1 MRVFNEPCYIDNFLL
16 AQLLQSDGVFV
27 MYAAGDTRMAD
38 AAGTISSD
46 HDNEQDEG
54 NQSDDGMSDSNEL
67 VLSEDI
73 IIMTMEVTSL
83 PRHQVIDL
91 LLHNDGDPQ
100 AVLAQLFP

>member
-1 MRVFNEPCYIDNFLL
+1 
-16 AQLLQSDGVFV
+16 
-27 MYAAGDTRMAD
+27 MAD
-38 AAGTISSD
+38 AAGNISSD
-46 HDNEQDEG
+46 HDDEH
-54 NQSDDGMSDSNEL
+54 QSDDLMSESDEL
-67 VLSEDI
+67 VLSEDV

>member
-1 MRVFNEPCYIDNFLL
+1 
-16 AQLLQSDGVFV
+16 
-27 MYAAGDTRMAD
+27 MAD
-38 AAGTISSD
+38 AAGNISSD
-46 HDNEQDEG
+46 HENDQEEG
-54 NQSDDGMSDSNEL
+54 HHSDDGMSDSDEL

>member
-1 MRVFNEPCYIDNFLL
+1 MLW
-16 AQLLQSDGVFV
+16 GV
-27 MYAAGDTRMAD
+27 AGDISMAD
-38 AAGTISSD
+38 AAGNISSD
-46 HDNEQDEG
+46 HENDQEEG
-54 NQSDDGMSDSNEL
+54 HHSDGGMSDSDEL